1 MIHLVSTALTALLLT
16 CSSAM
21 EIEKPNA
28 TPPQLKEAGISEKLG
43 SKVDLETLLLRDE
56 SGKELPLKSFFQSG
70 KPVIL
75 NIVYYNCPNLC
86 GLLLN
91 GMLDVIKELEWN
103 AGHQF
108 TILSVSMDHRE
119 LADLATKKK
128 ASFLKAYGRN
138 IDPQG
143 WRFLTG
149 REEQIKKLADQV
161 GFGFHYDPRQKE
173 FAHSAAL
180 MLLTPE
186 GVVSRYLYGVQFE
199 KKNLK
204 FALLEASNGKVGTIV
219 DKVLMY
225 CFHYDPKM
233 GGYSLYAFRVM
244 QIAGALTV
252 LVMGIFFGV
261 FWSRQRRRNEVI
273 L

>member
-1 MIHLVSTALTALLLT
+1 MIHLVLALFLSLA
-16 CSSAM
+16 SAI

-43 SKVDLETLLLRDE
+43 SKVDLENIFLRDE
-56 SGKELPLKSFFQSG
+56 SGKELPLKSFLQAG
-70 KPVIL
+70 KPVLL

-91 GMLDVIKELEWN
+91 GTLDVLKELEWN
-103 AGHQF
+103 AGERF
-108 TILSVSMDHRE
+108 TILSVSMDHKE
-119 LADLATKKK
+119 QADLASQKK
-128 ASFLKAYGRN
+128 ARYLKEYGRT

-219 DKVLMY
+219 DRVLLY

-244 QIAGALTV
+244 QIGGALTV

-261 FWSRQRRRNEVI
+261 FWSRQRRRNQVI

>member
-1 MIHLVSTALTALLLT
+1 MIHLVLALLIGNVN
-16 CSSAM
+16 AI

-43 SKVDLETLLLRDE
+43 SKVDLESILLRDE
-56 SGKELPLKSFFQSG
+56 TGRELPLKSFFQSG
-70 KPVIL
+70 KPVLL

-91 GMLDVIKELEWN
+91 GTLEVIKELEWS
-103 AGHQF
+103 AGTQY

-119 LADLATKKK
+119 QADLAAQKK
-128 ASFLKAYGRN
+128 ARYLKEYGRT
-138 IDPQG
+138 IDPLG

-149 REEQIKKLADQV
+149 REDQIKALASQV

-204 FALLEASNGKVGTIV
+204 FALLEASNGKVGTIMDRV
-219 DKVLMY
+219 MLY

-244 QIAGALTV
+244 QLAGAITV

-261 FWSRQRRRNEVI
+261 FWSRQRRRNQVI

>member
-1 MIHLVSTALTALLLT
+1 MIHLVLALLLGH
-16 CSSAM
+16 SFAI

-28 TPPQLKEAGISEKLG
+28 TPAQLKEAGITEKLG
-43 SKVDLETLLLRDE
+43 SKVDLTQIKLRDE
-56 SGKELPLKSFFQSG
+56 TGVEQPLGSFFQPG
-70 KPVIL
+70 KPVLL
-75 NIVYYNCPNLC
+75 NIVYFNCPNLC

-91 GMLDVIKELEWN
+91 GTLEVIKDLEWN
-103 AGHQF
+103 AGDKY

-119 LADLATKKK
+119 DSELAAKKK
-128 ASFLKAYGRN
+128 ANYLKTYGRP
-138 IDPQG
+138 IDPKG

-149 REEQIKKLADQV
+149 REDQIRMLADQV
-161 GFGFHYDPRQKE
+161 GFGFHYDARQKE

-204 FALLEASNGKVGTIV
+204 FGLLEASNGKVGTIV
-219 DKVLMY
+219 DRVMLY
-225 CFHYDPKM
+225 CFHYDPKL
-233 GGYSLYAFRVM
+233 GGYSLYAFRLM
-244 QIAGALTV
+244 QVGGAFTV
-252 LVMGIFFGV
+252 LVMALFFGA
-261 FWSRQRRRNEVI
+261 FWSRQRKQNRAI